1 MREVDWIG
9 GGVAAL
15 GPLCTAVGLNAELE
29 IEAPSGVSLWSG
41 SYAAVAF
48 WPTNEAHFTD
58 HAERAE
64 AWFADYLFGEERRR
78 NARVVDGYLLL
89 AFDRPVTKAIQSA
102 VRAVELS
109 TQICRKHAVWP
120 EDDGAWRRL
129 DAVTVLGLPDGV
141 TSATGEPNWPDLDTE
156 SRALWSRIQKS
167 GPKRAAE
174 AEDRRT

>member
-1 MREVDWIG
+1 MTKADWIAR
-9 GGVAAL
+9 GVEAL
-15 GPLCTAVGLNAELE
+15 GPLCTAVGLSAELDV
-29 IEAPSGVSLWSG
+29 EAPDGVSLWSG

-48 WPTNEAHFTD
+48 WPTSETQFTAEAG
-58 HAERAE
+58 RAE

-89 AFDRPVTKAIQSA
+89 AFDRPVTEAIQSA
-102 VRAVELS
+102 VRTVELS

-120 EDDGAWRRL
+120 EEDGIWRRL

-141 TSATGEPNWPDLDTE
+141 TSASGEPTWPVLDAE
-156 SRALWSRIQKS
+156 AAALWSRIQKS

-174 AEDRRT
+174 AEDRRL

>member
-1 MREVDWIG
+1 MIEEDWIKNAVG
-9 GGVAAL
+9 AL
-15 GPLCTAVGLNAELE
+15 APRCTAVGLSAELD
-29 IEAPSGVSLWSG
+29 IETPDGVSLWSG

-48 WPTNEAHFTD
+48 WPISEAQFT
-58 HAERAE
+58 AQAGRAE

-89 AFDRPVTKAIQSA
+89 ALDRPVEDTLLDA

-120 EDDGAWRRL
+120 ENDGVWRRF
-129 DAVTVLGLPDGV
+129 DAVTVLGLPEGV
-141 TSATGEPNWPDLDTE
+141 TSASGEPTWPVLDADAN
-156 SRALWSRIQKS
+156 SLWTRIQKS

-174 AEDRRT
+174 AEDRRP